1 MIGTTQETLATEH
14 NGYFSIT
21 PIAAKELKR
30 RLDDG
35 KESWMSLEDVG
46 TVLTIPR
53 EYAPPQPGQMSPW
66 GKIKRIREVANNL
79 HLVRAGHN
87 GGLWMGWDRV
97 LSLPRDYRPW
107 TGLWSWATTFEA
119 ALLLSFFLVDGPVQH
134 AVMSAHR
141 SSISQNGIGQRYHEL
156 DNYRE
161 LCAQAAELG
170 WHVQLTR
177 LTSAMQTIRGEA
189 DTLKLPQGRS

>member
-1 MIGTTQETLATEH
+1 MIGLQDDTLATEI
-14 NGYFSIT
+14 NGFFSIT
-21 PIAAKELKR
+21 PIAAKQLKQ
-30 RLDDG
+30 RLDNGQD
-35 KESWMSLEDVG
+35 SWMSLEDMG

-53 EYAPPQPGQMSPW
+53 EYAPPQPGQMSPY
-66 GKIKRIREVANNL
+66 GEIERTKEISNNL
-79 HLVRAGHN
+79 MLYRTAHN

-141 SSISQNGIGQRYHEL
+141 STITQNSLGRRYHEL

-161 LCAQAAELG
+161 LCAKAAELG
-170 WHVQLTR
+170 WHEQLTR

-189 DTLKLPQGRS
+189 DALKLPRRS